1 MRVTLVNCW
10 HDDNKGD
17 SAIVLGTLKALQ
29 ACTSDLSIRLVSIFS
44 EQSPLF
50 LNASRHILKKFPNA
64 ELKGSSIPDA
74 SEVNRWRWLAAL
86 AQSVNPLKV
95 KKNLKLL
102 DGVDLVISV
111 GGHYFVTYG
120 GPGDLLRIYAH
131 SYPLLLAWRA
141 RIPFAIYGQSIGPLH
156 SSLSR
161 HFIRMLF
168 QKALFIG
175 VRELLSKE
183 ELVRCDLPPGHIH
196 LLPDLAFM
204 IEPSLTER
212 VTRLLQRY
220 GLKPS
225 DFVVI
230 TPRQWFKKGD
240 FRYIAYLDALA
251 TLIHYLRVKGLKIVI
266 FAHTLGPT
274 PFEDDRVA
282 CNDLLKKLPYYDGIY
297 YVEEDLD
304 PEELSAFYGYSRLV
318 VGTRFHSIILS
329 FTAGTPAFAL
339 SYSGPKAPGIMD
351 LFGFRSYTADISNL
365 HPKTLQA
372 GVEHLLHNEHNLREQ
387 IVKKVAELRANII
400 NSTQEMLRKVGVI

>member
-1 MRVTLVNCW
+1 MRITLVNCW

-29 ACTSDLSIRLVSIFS
+29 ICTSKNLSVCLVSIFS
-44 EQSPLF
+44 KENHLF
-50 LNASRHILKKFPNA
+50 RNAFRHIITKFPRLEIRA
-64 ELKGSSIPDA
+64 SPIPDI
-74 SEVNRWRWLAAL
+74 SELNRWSWLAAL
-86 AQSVNPLKV
+86 IRSMNPLQV
-95 KKNLKLL
+95 RQNLKLL
-102 DGVDLVISV
+102 DNTDLVIST

-161 HFIRMLF
+161 HFIRILF
-168 QKALFIG
+168 QKALVIG

-183 ELVRCDLPPGHIH
+183 ELVGCGLPPDRIH

-204 IEPSLTER
+204 IEPTLTER
-212 VTRLLQRY
+212 LERLLQRY
-220 GLKPS
+220 GLKPKN
-225 DFVVI
+225 FVVI

-240 FRYIAYLDALA
+240 FRYIAYLDALT
-251 TLIHYLRVKGLKIVI
+251 TLIHYLRARGIKVVVL
-266 FAHTLGPT
+266 AHTLGPT
-274 PFEDDRVA
+274 PFEDDRIA
-282 CNDLLKKLPYYDGIY
+282 CHDLLERLTDHDGIY
-297 YVEEDLD
+297 YVQEDLD

-351 LFGFRSYTADISNL
+351 LFGLRSYTADISNL
-365 HPKTLQA
+365 HPKALQA
-372 GVEHLLHNEHNLREQ
+372 GVDHLLCNEDNLREQ
-387 IVKKVAELRANII
+387 ISKKVAELRANIV
-400 NSTQEMLRKVGVI
+400 SFTQEMLKKVE